1 MEAPKNHEE
10 WLELRLKGIGASE
23 ASAIV
28 GCNPYMSNQD
38 LWKIKTGRKK
48 AVDISSESHVQ
59 YGHAAEGP
67 IRELFALDYP
77 QFDVIYGGEF
87 DMVRNPD
94 YPFIFSTLD
103 GRLIEKAT
111 GRRGVYEGK
120 TTEIL
125 RSMQK
130 EKWQDKIPDNYYV
143 QNLHQ
148 LLSTGWDFV
157 VLHAQLKRVW
167 DGDIKSERRSYF
179 IERTDVLDDLNYLLE
194 EEIKFWGYV
203 QRDEMPPLL
212 LPPI

>member
-1 MEAPKNHEE
+1 MELPKNHEE

-23 ASAIV
+23 ASAII
-28 GCNPYMSNQD
+28 GRNPYMSNQD

-48 AVDISSESHVQ
+48 AADISSEAHVQ

-77 QFDVIYGGEF
+77 QFEVSYGGEF

-94 YPFIFSTLD
+94 YPFIFATLD
-103 GRLIEKAT
+103 GRLIEKST

-130 EKWQDKIPDNYYV
+130 EKWKDKIPDNYYV

-179 IERTDVLDDLNYLLE
+179 IERQEVKDDLEYLLE
-194 EEIKFWGYV
+194 AEIKFWDYV
-203 QRDEMPPLL
+203 QRDEMPPLI
-212 LPPI
+212 LPEI